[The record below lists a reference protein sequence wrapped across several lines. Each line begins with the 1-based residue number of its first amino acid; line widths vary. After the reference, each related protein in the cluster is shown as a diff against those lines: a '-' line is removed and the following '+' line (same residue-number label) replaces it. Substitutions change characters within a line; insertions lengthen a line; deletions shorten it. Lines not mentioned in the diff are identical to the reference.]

1 MQSLW
6 ILRTTEGETTMK
18 KTLLTGVA
26 VLFLATGAT
35 HAEDALV
42 LLGDES
48 NPSYYTIVNSPWS
61 CLETL
66 ERHLANQENGTWL
79 SWQSDGEKTRH
90 RIWNVICT
98 IGTSNQCVAGK
109 SPDGK
114 AC

>member
-1 MQSLW
+1 
-6 ILRTTEGETTMK
+6 
-18 KTLLTGVA
+18 

-66 ERHLANQENGTWL
+66 ERHLANQEKHL
-79 SWQSDGEKTRH
+79 VELAIR
-90 RIWNVICT
+90 CAF
-98 IGTSNQCVAGK
+98 CAL
-109 SPDGK
+109 
-114 AC
+114 